1 MLTRRFLSSIGSVGI
16 DIQARGIKMLQL
28 GEHRG
33 ELFVVGA
40 AEVDVPVTE
49 VEEVDPAT
57 LTERIRAAFT
67 SGRFSR
73 RRCVLS
79 LPPQD
84 VCVQST
90 RLPSMSDDELAPAAV
105 WEASQRFGFERDAME
120 VDYIRTSATVQ
131 GSEDREEVL
140 LIAASH
146 EAIRRWID
154 PIVTAGLRP
163 TAIET
168 SFTALARAFSR
179 QCRRELDLDQVRAV
193 VDVSATH
200 STVTILRGCEL
211 AFCKVITTGAVHF
224 DQAVA
229 DHLQMDLDA
238 ARELR
243 AARLASKTTDD
254 SPRPSSAEPGTDRA
268 VYEAIR
274 PLLGGFVKE
283 VMLCIRYYGVMF
295 RGHSPRRLILT
306 GSEAR
311 EPRLDEALA
320 EHCDIPVVFNDDSLP
335 LEDLVGQIRTHYVG
349 NPGSIG
355 SWATAAGLSL
365 RGVAGKRRAGKALD
379 PVAGREAA

>member
-1 MLTRRFLSSIGSVGI
+1 MLTRRFLSSFGSVGI

-28 GEHRG
+28 GEHHG

-40 AEVDVPVTE
+40 AAFDVPASE
-49 VEEVDPAT
+49 DQDFDRSD
-57 LTERIRAAFT
+57 LTARIRAAFS
-67 SGRFSR
+67 SGRFSG
-73 RRCVLS
+73 RRCVVS

-84 VCVQST
+84 VYVQST
-90 RLPSMSDDELAPAAV
+90 RLPSMSDEELASAAV
-105 WEASQRFGFERDAME
+105 WEASQRFGLERDAME
-120 VDYIRTSATVQ
+120 VDYIRTGATVQ

-140 LIAASH
+140 LIVASH
-146 EAIRRWID
+146 EAIHRWID
-154 PIVTAGLRP
+154 PCVAAGLRP

-168 SFTALARAFSR
+168 SFTALVRAFSR
-179 QCRRELDLDQVRAV
+179 QSRREADLDHVRAV

-200 STVTILRGCEL
+200 STVTIIRGGEL
-211 AFCKVITTGAVHF
+211 AFCKVIATGGEHF

-229 DHLQMDLDA
+229 DHLQMDVGA

-243 AARLASKTTDD
+243 AARLASETTGESSHS
-254 SPRPSSAEPGTDRA
+254 SPAGPGPDRA

-295 RGHSPRRLILT
+295 RGHPPQRLILT
-306 GSEAR
+306 GSESR

-335 LEDLVGQIRTHYVG
+335 LGALVDEIRVQHLD
-349 NPGSIG
+349 NPGPTG
-355 SWATAAGLSL
+355 SWAVAAGLSL
-365 RGVAGKRRAGKALD
+365 RGLSGHRRAGKT
-379 PVAGREAA
+379 PVSAGRREAA

>member
-40 AEVDVPVTE
+40 AAVDIPVTQS
-49 VEEVDPAT
+49 EEVDPT
-57 LTERIRAAFT
+57 ILTARIRAAFA
-67 SGRFSR
+67 SGRFSG
-73 RRCVLS
+73 RRCVIS

-90 RLPSMSDDELAPAAV
+90 RLPSMSDEELAPAAV

-131 GSEDREEVL
+131 GSEDREEIL

-154 PIVTAGLRP
+154 PFVAAGLRP
-163 TAIET
+163 TAVET
-168 SFTALARAFSR
+168 SFTAIVRAFSR

-211 AFCKVITTGAVHF
+211 AFCKVIATGADHF

-243 AARLASKTTDD
+243 AARHASKTTDD
-254 SPRPSSAEPGTDRA
+254 SPRSSPAEPSTDRA

-295 RGHSPRRLILT
+295 RGHPPQRIILT

-320 EHCDIPVVFNDDSLP
+320 EQCDIPVVFNDDSLP
-335 LEDLVGQIRTHYVG
+335 LGALVDQIRTQHLG
-349 NPGSIG
+349 NPGPVG
-355 SWATAAGLSL
+355 SWAAATGLSL
-365 RGVAGKRRAGKALD
+365 RGLSGQRQAGKAPDL
-379 PVAGREAA
+379 AGGREAA